1 MIIKNNFNE
10 KDVEPLKD
18 YHSIGKGS
26 DSLDKKFEME
36 KEGFIPENMDNKV
49 IQDIINSDHEY
60 DEDDND
66 DNKDKWNF
74 FR

>member
-10 KDVEPLKD
+10 KDVNPLKD

-26 DSLDKKFEME
+26 DSLDKKFEMQ
-36 KEGFIPENMDNKV
+36 KEGFILENMDNKV
-49 IQDIINSDHEY
+49 IQDVINSDHVFE
-60 DEDDND
+60 EDDD
-66 DNKDKWNF
+66 EKEDKWDF

>member
-10 KDVEPLKD
+10 KDVDPLKD

-26 DSLDKKFEME
+26 DSLDKKFERQNE
-36 KEGFIPENMDNKV
+36 EYIPENMDNKV

-60 DEDDND
+60 EDDNSE
-66 DNKDKWNF
+66 NEDKWKF